1 MSSRNPK
8 ILYYNPLLNDSCWD
22 VGDFRSR
29 EMLHALS
36 DLGITGAVASPRLS
50 CRGRLGRGF
59 ELFPL
64 PRSPIERAKS
74 LLKIARNGDYS
85 IVQERFQGGDVMS
98 NGYGL
103 MVHERVGIPFVS
115 ELHNIGKPLAIL
127 KTLHFLPASLIRS
140 SIILSYSSPM
150 GYPILAA
157 GGSRFVRVPNGYS
170 KRVLDSIRG
179 QESSTYDLQ
188 MRTGHRMVF
197 GYFGGLTSAKG
208 VRLLLDVAR
217 LFENDQRLCFA
228 FAGRGPMEREIH
240 GQAALPKSNV
250 VFLGLLS
257 RQETLAC
264 MSQCRGTFAVYDAY
278 QSKLGNSVKTIE
290 SIAVD
295 VPPITSSILEIPSDL
310 RDKCVRVAERNPDA
324 VANAVRAIADSP
336 RTSILDS
343 RIHEYSVER
352 IAQRILCPIY
362 LSIAN

>member
-8 ILYYNPLLNDSCWD
+8 LLYYNPLLTDGCWD

-36 DLGITGAVASPRLS
+36 DMGITGAAASPRLS
-50 CRGRLGRGF
+50 SRGRLGRGF
-59 ELFPL
+59 ELLPL
-64 PRSPIERAKS
+64 PGSPIDRAKS
-74 LLKIARNGDYS
+74 LLKIARNGSYD
-85 IVQERFQGGDVMS
+85 IVQERFQGGDVTS

-103 MVHERVGIPFVS
+103 VVHERVGTPLVS
-115 ELHNIGKPLAIL
+115 ELHNIGKPLAIM

-140 SIILSYSSPM
+140 NIILSYSSPM

-157 GGSRFVRVPNGYS
+157 GSSRFVSIPNGYS
-170 KRVLDSIRG
+170 KRILDSIRG
-179 QESSTYDLQ
+179 RESSIYDLR
-188 MRTGHRMVF
+188 MKTGHRMVF

-217 LFENDQRLCFA
+217 LFENDHRFCFA

-240 GQAALPKSNV
+240 DQATLPRSNV

-278 QSKLGNSVKTIE
+278 QSRLGNSVKTVE

-295 VPPITSSILEIPSDL
+295 VPPITTSLLEIPSDL
-310 RDKCVRVAERNPDA
+310 RDKCVHVAERSPNAIAD
-324 VANAVRAIADSP
+324 AVRAIADSP
-336 RTSILDS
+336 KFSILDS
-343 RIHEYSVER
+343 RVHEYSVER

-362 LSIAN
+362 LNIAN